1 MTETPMQT
9 LAKTPDQAPAQP
21 PAPPAAPAPAIGEAP
36 PPVQTQSPATVA
48 APLALQ
54 PAPAT
59 TQGGLAAPQ
68 TLEQT
73 LALRDIHP
81 PGPPPAWPPAL
92 GWWLLLALAIGAAV
106 ALTLRGWRAWRAR
119 VRRRRILAELAQVGE
134 RAQGAAL
141 AGEVSALLKRVA
153 LSRFDHG
160 QVAPLTG
167 PNWLDFLDRHGGS
180 GRFANGPGR
189 VLAEGPYAL
198 APEVQPQALLALA
211 REWVERNT

>member
-9 LAKTPDQAPAQP
+9 PAQAPAQP
-21 PAPPAAPAPAIGEAP
+21 PAPPAAPSPAIGEAHP
-36 PPVQTQSPATVA
+36 LVQTQSPATVA

-54 PAPAT
+54 PAPAA
-59 TQGGLAAPQ
+59 TQGVPSAPQ

-73 LALRDIHP
+73 LALRDIHA
-81 PGPPPAWPPAL
+81 PGTPPAWPPAP

-167 PNWLDFLDRHGGS
+167 PSWLDFLDRHGGA

-198 APEVQPQALLALA
+198 APEIQPQPLLALA

>member
-9 LAKTPDQAPAQP
+9 PAQAPAQP
-21 PAPPAAPAPAIGEAP
+21 PTQPQAPAEI
-36 PPVQTQSPATVA
+36 A
-48 APLALQ
+48 APLAL
-54 PAPAT
+54 PATPAT
-59 TQGGLAAPQ
+59 TQAGPSAPQ

-73 LALRDIHP
+73 LALRDIHA
-81 PGPPPAWPPAL
+81 PGPPPAWPPAP

-106 ALTLRGWRAWRAR
+106 ALTLRGLRAWRAR
-119 VRRRRILAELAQVGE
+119 VRRRRILAELDQVGE
-134 RAQGAAL
+134 RTQGAAL

-153 LSRFDHG
+153 LSRFDQG

-198 APEVQPQALLALA
+198 APEVQPQPLLALA